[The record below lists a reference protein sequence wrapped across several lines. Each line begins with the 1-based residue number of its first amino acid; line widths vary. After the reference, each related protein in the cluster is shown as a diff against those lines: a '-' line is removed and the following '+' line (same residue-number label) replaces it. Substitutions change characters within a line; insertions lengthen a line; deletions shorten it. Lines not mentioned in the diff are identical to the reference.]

1 LFLYCNA
8 IKSEISQ
15 IGQRN
20 KIIKIADRHGWD
32 VVKEYPIHPLADDND
47 DAVKFRATFNRA
59 NRRRPKPYD
68 SSGWF

>member
-1 LFLYCNA
+1 MHGLSVYHLFEDI

-32 VVKEYPIHPLADDND
+32 VVKEYTIHPLVEDND
-47 DAVKFRATFNRA
+47 DAVKPITFCVGN
-59 NRRRPKPYD
+59 NM
-68 SSGWF
+68 

>member
-1 LFLYCNA
+1 LQSRKYDSAEDA

-32 VVKEYPIHPLADDND
+32 VVKEYTIHPLADEND
-47 DAVKFRATFNRA
+47 DAVIRHIQYTGK
-59 NRRRPKPYD
+59 
-68 SSGWF
+68 